1 MAGSVAKRPNGQW
14 RARYRDDADREHA
27 KHFERKVDA
36 QQWLDQVTAAQVRGD
51 YVDPAAGRITVKT
64 YAHRW
69 QAVQVSSEGTARI
82 VDNALRLHLI
92 PALGH
97 RPIGSVR
104 RSDVQ
109 GFVKL
114 LQAKEFGRTRG
125 GEARRLS
132 AGHVR
137 NIYDVTAQLFAA
149 AVEDRIIASSPCR
162 KITLPKDDKGEIE
175 PLSVEQ
181 VVALVEAFPK
191 RYRAATITL
200 AGSGL
205 RVGELLALDV
215 ADVDFLRRTI
225 RVERQRTQSGAFAP
239 VKSKA
244 SRRTVP
250 VGAVVI
256 DQLAAHLAAFPSK
269 DALLPDE
276 LRRPIGYTAW
286 KRLFQRAA
294 AAAGVEA
301 TTHDLRHFFASA
313 LIAGGAS
320 VKQVQTVLGHSSAV
334 ITLRTYA
341 HLWPGDEDRTRKV
354 MDAAL
359 GPLSTAADS
368 LRTEAASR
376 H

>member
-14 RARYRDDADREHA
+14 RARYRDDAGKEHA
-27 KHFERKVDA
+27 RHFARKVDA

-256 DQLAAHLAAFPSK
+256 DQLAVHLAAFPSK

-341 HLWPGDEDRTRKV
+341 HLWPGDDDRTRNV
-354 MDAAL
+354 MDSAL
-359 GPLSTAADS
+359 GPLSAAADS
-368 LRTEAASR
+368 PRTEAASNP
-376 H
+376 

>member
-14 RARYRDDADREHA
+14 RARYRDDAGKEHA
-27 KHFERKVDA
+27 RHFARKVDA

-51 YVDPAAGRITVKT
+51 YVDPAAGRITLKA
-64 YAHRW
+64 YAQRW
-69 QAVQVSSEGTARI
+69 QGVQVSSEGTARI
-82 VDNALRLHLI
+82 VDNALRLHLL
-92 PALGH
+92 PELGD
-97 RPIGSVR
+97 RRIGSVR

-114 LQAKEFGRTRG
+114 LQSKDVGRTRG
-125 GEARRLS
+125 GEVRRLS

-162 KITLPKDDKGEIE
+162 KITLPKDHKGEIE

-181 VVALVEAFPK
+181 VVALAGAFPK
-191 RYRAATITL
+191 RYRAVAITL

-205 RVGELLALDV
+205 RIGELLGLDV

-225 RVERQRTQSGAFAP
+225 RVERQRTQTGALAP
-239 VKSKA
+239 VKSKS

-250 VGAVVI
+250 IGEVVV
-256 DQLAAHLAAFPSK
+256 DELAAHLAEFPSRE
-269 DALLPDE
+269 ALFTDDFG
-276 LRRPIGYTAW
+276 RRISYTAW
-286 KRLFQRAA
+286 KRLWRRAA
-294 AAAGVEA
+294 AAADVEA

-320 VKQVQTVLGHSSAV
+320 VKQVQTVLGHASAV

-341 HLWPGDEDRTRKV
+341 HLWPGDDDRTRNV

-359 GPLSTAADS
+359 GPLSAAADS
-368 LRTEAASR
+368 LRTEAAPN

>member
-1 MAGSVAKRPNGQW
+1 M
-14 RARYRDDADREHA
+14 
-27 KHFERKVDA
+27 
-36 QQWLDQVTAAQVRGD
+36 
-51 YVDPAAGRITVKT
+51 
-64 YAHRW
+64 
-69 QAVQVSSEGTARI
+69 
-82 VDNALRLHLI
+82 HLI
-92 PALGH
+92 PALGD

-114 LQAKEFGRTRG
+114 LQTKAVGTTRG
-125 GEARRLS
+125 GEVRRLS

-162 KITLPKDDKGEIE
+162 KITLPKDDKGEIQ

-181 VVALVEAFPK
+181 VVALVDAFPN
-191 RYRAATITL
+191 RYRAAAITL

-205 RVGELLALDV
+205 RIGELLGLDV

-225 RVERQRTQSGAFAP
+225 RVERQLLQSGALAP
-239 VKSKA
+239 VKSKT

-250 VGAVVI
+250 VGGVVI
-256 DQLAAHLAAFPSK
+256 DELAGHLAAFPSK
-269 DALLPDE
+269 EALFTDE
-276 LRRPIGYTAW
+276 FGRRIGYTAW
-286 KRLFQRAA
+286 KRLVRRAA

-341 HLWPGDEDRTRKV
+341 HLWPGDDDRTRKV

-359 GPLSTAADS
+359 GPLSAAADS

>member
-1 MAGSVAKRPNGQW
+1 VAKRPNGQW
-14 RARYRDDADREHA
+14 RARYRDDAGKEHA
-27 KHFERKVDA
+27 RHFARKVDA

-137 NIYDVTAQLFAA
+137 HIYDVTAQLFAA

-334 ITLRTYA
+334 ITQRTYA